1 MPEKLRAKTPFDRL
15 PAASVRGAIHV
26 VVESPS
32 GSRNK
37 YKYDPKL
44 GLFRLN
50 RVLPYEASFPFDYGF
65 APGTRSGDDDPLD
78 VVLLSDA
85 PTFPGCVVRARPV
98 GVLRARKEGVVN
110 DRLLAVPLVSR
121 LYHDVHDL
129 ADLSPGVL
137 LSIERFF
144 RTILNIE
151 GGEHQLDG
159 FQNAAKAA
167 QIIAKVS
174 EKKTPQVVK
183 VVKVVKAAA
192 KKKNGEK
199 KSPKKP
205 TR

>member
-1 MPEKLRAKTPFDRL
+1 MPEKPRAKTPFDRL
-15 PAASVRGAIHV
+15 SPTSACGSLHV
-26 VVESPS
+26 VVESPA

-78 VVLLSDA
+78 VVLLADA
-85 PTFPGCVVRARPV
+85 PTFPGCIVRARPI

-121 LYHDVHDL
+121 IHHDVHSL
-129 ADLSPGVL
+129 EDLSPGVL

-151 GGEHQLDG
+151 GGEHQLGG
-159 FQNAAKAA
+159 FQGVEKAA
-167 QIIAKVS
+167 QIIAKAS
-174 EKKTPQVVK
+174 EKRTSRLQK
-183 VVKVVKAAA
+183 VLKATRAA
-192 KKKNGEK
+192 SRR
-199 KSPKKP
+199 KSETK
-205 TR
+205 

>member
-1 MPEKLRAKTPFDRL
+1 MRAKTPFDLL
-15 PAASVRGAIHV
+15 PTTSVRGSIHV
-26 VVESPS
+26 VVESPG

-78 VVLLSDA
+78 VMLLGDA
-85 PTFPGCVVRARPV
+85 PTFPGCVVRARPI

-121 LYHDVHDL
+121 LYHDVHNIDE
-129 ADLSPGVL
+129 LSPGVL
-137 LSIERFF
+137 VSIERFF

-151 GGEHQLDG
+151 GGEHQLGDFEG
-159 FQNAAKAA
+159 APKAA
-167 QIIAKVS
+167 QLIAKFS
-174 EKKTPQVVK
+174 QQKKAAK
-183 VVKVVKAAA
+183 VVKVVKETTRRRA
-192 KKKNGEK
+192 
-199 KSPKKP
+199 PKG
-205 TR
+205 

>member
-1 MPEKLRAKTPFDRL
+1 MPEKPRAKTPFDRL
-15 PAASVRGAIHV
+15 SATSTRGSIHV
-26 VVESPS
+26 VVESPT

-129 ADLSPGVL
+129 GDLSPGVL
-137 LSIERFF
+137 VSIDRFF

-151 GGEHQLDG
+151 GGEHQLGG

-167 QIIAKVS
+167 QIVAKTS
-174 EKKTPQVVK
+174 EQKTAAVVK
-183 VVKVVKAAA
+183 VLKVTKAAA
-192 KKKNGEK
+192 KKKNGGK
-199 KSPKKP
+199 AS
-205 TR
+205 

>member
-1 MPEKLRAKTPFDRL
+1 MPDKIRAKTPFDRL
-15 PAASVRGAIHV
+15 SPTSARGSIHV
-26 VVESPS
+26 VVESPA

-78 VVLLSDA
+78 VVLLTDA

-121 LYHDVHDL
+121 IHHDVHDL
-129 ADLSPGVL
+129 GDLSPGVL
-137 LSIERFF
+137 VSIERFF
-144 RTILNIE
+144 RTILNVE
-151 GGEHQLDG
+151 GGEHQLGG
-159 FQNAAKAA
+159 FQGAEKAA
-167 QIIAKVS
+167 QIIAKAS
-174 EKKTPQVVK
+174 EKKTPGVEK
-183 VVKVVKAAA
+183 VLKATRAA
-192 KKKNGEK
+192 SRKKAGTKT
-199 KSPKKP
+199 S
-205 TR
+205 